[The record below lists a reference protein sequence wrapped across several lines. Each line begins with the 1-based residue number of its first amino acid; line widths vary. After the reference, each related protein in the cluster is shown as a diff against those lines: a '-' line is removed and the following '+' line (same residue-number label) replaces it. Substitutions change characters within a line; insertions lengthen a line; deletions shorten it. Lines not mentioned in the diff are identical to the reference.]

1 MSKIKEIPKL
11 PVEDDFEEEQQNKQV
26 KTMEKK
32 FTPTPFVSSYSG
44 TKNKDVI
51 PILGVRRNVSGYDTL
66 RSPNFRSEVDEANI
80 KKYGTKYPEF
90 LPTEKR
96 KSNDF
101 DEVLVT
107 MDSIEEKSSAVYQPL
122 NPPTEEVYNDDV
134 IVHELPK
141 QEPTEVHYVK
151 RDRDFQTVNV
161 DEDILLRY
169 DNEKV
174 AFDMPESNYEDAK
187 EVTVSSMDDIEIN
200 FVDDTEE
207 EIEELP
213 EYEFRAPEKPR
224 KPHKSFKK
232 LKYSKPPINL
242 VSYKGVIK
250 EKDLSDARRRREI
263 IEKTLSDFS
272 VPGHVSDVTK
282 GPRFTLFEVKLEP
295 GIRVEKVKT
304 LELSLQANLETN
316 SIRILAPIPGK
327 PTVGIEVSNENPE
340 IVLFGDL
347 LRNPEFMKD
356 DNPLNVILGL
366 DVAGNPV
373 YLNIEKMPH
382 GLIAGTTGSGKSV
395 CINSIIASIL
405 YKADPNEVKLLL
417 VDPKLT
423 LVLFDEIP
431 HLIAP
436 VITDVKYA
444 SGILKWIVDE
454 MENRFELFKHHRLTD
469 ITQFNKYAEE
479 NGGIEKIPKLVII
492 MDEFGDL
499 LINDSGT
506 IEHYIQRITQ
516 KARSAGIH
524 LIVSTQRPSA
534 DIIKGSI
541 KANLQT
547 RIAFKVATG
556 VDSRVVL
563 DKEGA
568 EALLGNGDMLY
579 HNGTR
584 EIRVQ
589 GAYLSPDDIQ
599 ELCDYARGKSQPD
612 YLLTEEELKQELEQ
626 EATEELGM
634 KDELFSKIAK
644 FVVNNNMA
652 SINTI
657 QKTFNIG
664 FNRAQ
669 SIMNAL
675 ENLHIVSENL
685 GSKPRKVLIDINEL
699 EDILNNF

>member
-1 MSKIKEIPKL
+1 MSQIKEIPRL
-11 PVEDDFEEEQQNKQV
+11 PIDDETDEEIQSQQVEPVEKR
-26 KTMEKK
+26 
-32 FTPTPFVSSYSG
+32 FTRTRFVSSVSG

-51 PILGVRRNVSGYDTL
+51 PILGVKRAVSSYDTL
-66 RSPNFRSEVDEANI
+66 RSPNFRSEVDEENI
-80 KKYGTKYPEF
+80 RKYGTKYPEF
-90 LPTEKR
+90 LPAEKKRNSESDEVMATMESVEQR
-96 KSNDF
+96 KSAIYRPLNSP
-101 DEVLVT
+101 VV
-107 MDSIEEKSSAVYQPL
+107 EETEEPAVY
-122 NPPTEEVYNDDV
+122 EM
-134 IVHELPK
+134 PK
-141 QEPTEVHYVK
+141 EEPTEIFYKK
-151 RDRDFQTVNV
+151 RESDFKTVEI
-161 DEDILLRY
+161 DEDTLVY
-169 DNEKV
+169 ENEKT
-174 AFDMPESNYEDAK
+174 AYDITRDNDENEDNQ
-187 EVTVSSMDDIEIN
+187 VVMTSMDDIELSY
-200 FVDDTEE
+200 EE
-207 EIEELP
+207 ESVNTIDELP
-213 EYEFRAPEKPR
+213 EYEFKAPEKPV
-224 KPHKSFKK
+224 KTHKSFKK
-232 LKYSKPPINL
+232 LKYSKPPLNL
-242 VSYKGVIK
+242 VSFKGFAK

-340 IVLFGDL
+340 LVLFGDL
-347 LRNPEFMKD
+347 LKNPEFLKD

-366 DVAGNPV
+366 DVTGSPV

-395 CINSIIASIL
+395 CINSIITSIL

-444 SGILKWIVDE
+444 AGILKWIVDE
-454 MENRFELFKHHRLTD
+454 MENRFALFRNHRLTD
-469 ITQFNKYAEE
+469 ITQFNKYADD
-479 NGGIEKIPKLVII
+479 NGTVEKIPKLVII

-568 EALLGNGDMLY
+568 ESLLGNGDMLY
-579 HNGTR
+579 NNGTR

-589 GAYLSPDDIQ
+589 GAFLSAQDIQ
-599 ELCDYARGKSQPD
+599 SVCDYAREKAHPD
-612 YLLTEEELKQELEQ
+612 YLLTEEELKQEYEQ
-626 EATEELGM
+626 ETVEELGI

-657 QKTFNIG
+657 QKTFSIG

-685 GSKPRKVLIDINEL
+685 GSKPRKVLIKIDEL
-699 EDILNNF
+699 EDILNNI

>member
-1 MSKIKEIPKL
+1 
-11 PVEDDFEEEQQNKQV
+11 
-26 KTMEKK
+26 
-32 FTPTPFVSSYSG
+32 
-44 TKNKDVI
+44 
-51 PILGVRRNVSGYDTL
+51 
-66 RSPNFRSEVDEANI
+66 
-80 KKYGTKYPEF
+80 
-90 LPTEKR
+90 
-96 KSNDF
+96 
-101 DEVLVT
+101 
-107 MDSIEEKSSAVYQPL
+107 MDSIEEKDSAVIAL
-122 NPPTEEVYNDDV
+122 TPPEEEVSDDV

-141 QEPTEVHYVK
+141 QEPTEVFYVK
-151 RDRDFQTVNV
+151 RDKDFQTVEI
-161 DEDILLRY
+161 DENTLTY
-169 DNEKV
+169 DDEKV
-174 AFDMPESNYEDAK
+174 VFDMPESSFDEK
-187 EVTVSSMDDIEIN
+187 EVIASSLGDIEIS
-200 FVDDTEE
+200 FDDETKE

-213 EYEFRAPEKPR
+213 EYEFKTPERPR

-232 LKYSKPPINL
+232 LKYSRPPINL
-242 VSYKGVIK
+242 VSYKGLVK

-263 IEKTLSDFS
+263 IEKTLNDFS

-304 LELSLQANLETN
+304 LELSLQANLETD

-469 ITQFNKYAEE
+469 IAQFNKYAEE
-479 NGGIEKIPKLVII
+479 TGGIEKIPKLVII

-499 LINDSGT
+499 LINDMV
-506 IEHYIQRITQ
+506 R
-516 KARSAGIH
+516 
-524 LIVSTQRPSA
+524 LN
-534 DIIKGSI
+534 II
-541 KANLQT
+541 
-547 RIAFKVATG
+547 
-556 VDSRVVL
+556 
-563 DKEGA
+563 
-568 EALLGNGDMLY
+568 
-579 HNGTR
+579 
-584 EIRVQ
+584 
-589 GAYLSPDDIQ
+589 
-599 ELCDYARGKSQPD
+599 
-612 YLLTEEELKQELEQ
+612 
-626 EATEELGM
+626 
-634 KDELFSKIAK
+634 
-644 FVVNNNMA
+644 
-652 SINTI
+652 
-657 QKTFNIG
+657 FN
-664 FNRAQ
+664 
-669 SIMNAL
+669 
-675 ENLHIVSENL
+675 V
-685 GSKPRKVLIDINEL
+685 
-699 EDILNNF
+699 